1 MDSTGSR
8 VPAALISFCL
18 IVPAWLAA
26 APQSV
31 DSAGAAQPSQVVV
44 VYKDGRESSHPL
56 AEVAR
61 IEFRSET
68 GSATVVPPPAPR
80 VPRIAGLWEEA
91 DGHCAGTRWE
101 IFQSGENVWKI
112 IAEVRCRN
120 GESAHWQTF
129 ATRWQD
135 PRTLVYT
142 VTFSDKPAG
151 WLGTNEHVLTVTG
164 EGTAELLWRAGG
176 SSGTVKLRRLQAK

>member
-1 MDSTGSR
+1 MERTSPR
-8 VPAALISFCL
+8 VSATLVSFCL
-18 IVPAWLAA
+18 IVPAWLGA

-31 DSAGAAQPSQVVV
+31 DSAGAAQPTQVVV
-44 VYKDGRESSHPL
+44 VYKDGRESPHPL

-61 IEFRSET
+61 IEFRSEA
-68 GSATVVPPPAPR
+68 GSTIAVPPPAPR
-80 VPRIAGLWEEA
+80 VPRIAGLWEEV

-101 IFQSGENVWKI
+101 IFQNAETVWKI
-112 IAEVRCRN
+112 IAKVRCRG

-142 VTFSDKPAG
+142 VTLSDKPTG
-151 WLGTNEHVLTVTG
+151 WLGTNDHVLTLTG
-164 EGTAELLWRAGG
+164 EDTADVMWRAGG
-176 SSGTVKLRRLQAK
+176 SSGTVKLRRLPVC